1 MEEDW
6 ENEELVEE
14 MYANNPPYNID
25 ELTKED
31 VLSNMVMDYLV
42 SIKNPA
48 DRIRQMEKV
57 KDKAKEFKVANAFK
71 TIYKQKDDAVGIKN
85 LKENEIKA
93 MKIGR
98 QYKIP
103 KANIISYIINRN

>member
-1 MEEDW
+1 MERWQRELEEDW

-42 SIKNPA
+42 SIKNPV
-48 DRIRQMEKV
+48 DRIR
-57 KDKAKEFKVANAFK
+57 
-71 TIYKQKDDAVGIKN
+71 
-85 LKENEIKA
+85 
-93 MKIGR
+93 
-98 QYKIP
+98 
-103 KANIISYIINRN
+103 

>member
-1 MEEDW
+1 MERWQRELEEDW

-42 SIKNPA
+42 SIKN
-48 DRIRQMEKV
+48 IFSIFN
-57 KDKAKEFKVANAFK
+57 KD
-71 TIYKQKDDAVGIKN
+71 I
-85 LKENEIKA
+85 
-93 MKIGR
+93 
-98 QYKIP
+98 IP
-103 KANIISYIINRN
+103 

>member
-31 VLSNMVMDYLV
+31 VLSKMVMDYLG
-42 SIKNPA
+42 SIKN
-48 DRIRQMEKV
+48 
-57 KDKAKEFKVANAFK
+57 
-71 TIYKQKDDAVGIKN
+71 IYLVLNKKYLFSTLI
-85 LKENEIKA
+85 
-93 MKIGR
+93 
-98 QYKIP
+98 
-103 KANIISYIINRN
+103 